1 MKQEVSLN
9 KQEVNQAILEY
20 AEKHGVRLD
29 GMDATVEVMATRGD
43 RELFATIALEPNNV
57 SVFDKAFVSKD
68 LGTSKMYVH
77 TEIVKTLQDTQQDID
92 EGVPVEVEPVDA
104 DIDDE
109 DSIFG

>member
-43 RELFATIALEPNNV
+43 RELFATIALEPKNIKDGSKQEKVAVEVNV
-57 SVFDKAFVSKD
+57 EPV
-68 LGTSKMYVH
+68 
-77 TEIVKTLQDTQQDID
+77 ED
-92 EGVPVEVEPVDA
+92 EGVPVEDDPLDVDV
-104 DIDDE
+104 DDE

>member
-43 RELFATIALEPNNV
+43 RELFATIALEPERSNMPIV
-57 SVFDKAFVSKD
+57 DMLQPAFQEVRS
-68 LGTSKMYVH
+68 
-77 TEIVKTLQDTQQDID
+77 IQDDID

>member
-43 RELFATIALEPNNV
+43 RELFATIALEPKNIK
-57 SVFDKAFVSKD
+57 DGSKQE
-68 LGTSKMYVH
+68 KVV
-77 TEIVKTLQDTQQDID
+77 EEVKSIQEDID
-92 EGVPVEVEPVDA
+92 EGVPVEVEPIDA

>member
-43 RELFATIALEPNNV
+43 RELYATIALAPKKEV
-57 SVFDKAFVSKD
+57 SANEYDQAIQD
-68 LGTSKMYVH
+68 
-77 TEIVKTLQDTQQDID
+77 LQDGNFDLED
-92 EGVPVEVEPVDA
+92 EGVPVEVEPEDTA
-104 DIDDE
+104 IDPNTQV
-109 DSIFG
+109 FG

>member
-43 RELFATIALEPNNV
+43 RELFATIALEPKNIK
-57 SVFDKAFVSKD
+57 DGSKQE
-68 LGTSKMYVH
+68 KVV
-77 TEIVKTLQDTQQDID
+77 EEVKSIQEDID
-92 EGVPVEVEPVDA
+92 EGVPVEVEPIDA
-104 DIDDE
+104 NIDDE

>member
-43 RELFATIALEPNNV
+43 RELFATIALEPKNIK
-57 SVFDKAFVSKD
+57 DGSKQEKVVEEVE
-68 LGTSKMYVH
+68 SNQ
-77 TEIVKTLQDTQQDID
+77 EDID
-92 EGVPVEVEPVDA
+92 EGVPVEVEPED
-104 DIDDE
+104 DIDPE
-109 DSIFG
+109 TRAFG

>member
-1 MKQEVSLN
+1 LKQEVSLN
-9 KQEVNQAILEY
+9 KQEVNTAILEY

-43 RELFATIALEPNNV
+43 RELFATIALEPKNIK
-57 SVFDKAFVSKD
+57 DGSKQE
-68 LGTSKMYVH
+68 KVV
-77 TEIVKTLQDTQQDID
+77 EEVKSIQEDID
-92 EGVPVEVEPVDA
+92 EGVPVEVEPIDA